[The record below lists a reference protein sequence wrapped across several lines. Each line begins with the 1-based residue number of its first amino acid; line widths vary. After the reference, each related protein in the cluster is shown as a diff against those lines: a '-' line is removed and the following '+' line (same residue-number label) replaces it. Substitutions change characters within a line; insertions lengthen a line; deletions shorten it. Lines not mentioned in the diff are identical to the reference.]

1 MTYGSMRLIMFS
13 RKEFEHMVS
22 QRFDYPKGLNGTMEF
37 SFDLP
42 TFDAVDIE
50 YARCLELGVQSV
62 MPPTTE
68 PWGQRTAY
76 IADPDGNLIEISSF
90 TESVKKNKERK
101 HTRWM
106 TNDRNTGMP
115 TCLGKRKPIDISSG
129 YMMKGKVSKN
139 LPKYLNVIREGYVLD

>member
-1 MTYGSMRLIMFS
+1 
-13 RKEFEHMVS
+13 MVS

-90 TESVKKNKERK
+90 TESVKKERK